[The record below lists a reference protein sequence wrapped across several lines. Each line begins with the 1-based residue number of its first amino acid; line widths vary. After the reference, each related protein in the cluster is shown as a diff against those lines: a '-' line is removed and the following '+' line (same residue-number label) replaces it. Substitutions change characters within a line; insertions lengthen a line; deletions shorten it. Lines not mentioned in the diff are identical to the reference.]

1 MADDT
6 STQTM
11 EALQPDAHAMSL
23 TADPQEKRI
32 LAAIDI
38 GTNSIHMVIVQINPA
53 LPAFEIID
61 TEKSTVR
68 LGERDPQTGE
78 LTPVAIARSLSALR
92 RCQEIAK
99 ARRAEQVI
107 AVATSA
113 VREAANGRNF
123 IDLVREQLGL
133 QIDIISGEEEARRIY
148 LGVLSGMALEN
159 RPHIIV
165 DIGGGST
172 ELILGDGHEPRA
184 LSSTKVGAV
193 RLKEL
198 FIHTDPISTAEFEQM
213 QAYARGMLEWP
224 LAELKDA
231 LVIGEN
237 PQLVGTSGT
246 IESLVRVVTCEALG
260 SCPTSLHGYVLTLA
274 DLEAL
279 VVRLRKATYAE
290 RVSIPGMSE
299 RRAEII
305 LAGAVIL
312 RQVMQSLGMTTIKTC
327 ERSLREGI
335 VVDWMLKQGLIEDRL
350 RYQASVRERTVL
362 NLAQRFHVNLDS
374 ALQVAQFA
382 LTMFDQTQGLLH
394 YWDSRQRELLWAAA
408 VLHNAGH
415 YISHASHHKHS
426 YYLIRNGGLLGYTDT
441 EIELIANIARYHR
454 KGPPKK
460 KHDSYRNLIKQDRV
474 IVDQLSAILKLAAAL
489 DRRQQGAITQVEL
502 LHHAAAKSVVM
513 HLETRDSQ
521 DDCGLEL
528 WSLNFK
534 KACFEQEF
542 NVTLSTKVHPQINI
556 YNFGVYSNPS

>member
-1 MADDT
+1 
-6 STQTM
+6 
-11 EALQPDAHAMSL
+11 
-23 TADPQEKRI
+23 
-32 LAAIDI
+32 
-38 GTNSIHMVIVQINPA
+38 
-53 LPAFEIID
+53 
-61 TEKSTVR
+61 
-68 LGERDPQTGE
+68 
-78 LTPVAIARSLSALR
+78 
-92 RCQEIAK
+92 
-99 ARRAEQVI
+99 
-107 AVATSA
+107 
-113 VREAANGRNF
+113 
-123 IDLVREQLGL
+123 
-133 QIDIISGEEEARRIY
+133 
-148 LGVLSGMALEN
+148 
-159 RPHIIV
+159 
-165 DIGGGST
+165 
-172 ELILGDGHEPRA
+172 
-184 LSSTKVGAV
+184 
-193 RLKEL
+193 LKE
-198 FIHTDPISTAEFEQM
+198 
-213 QAYARGMLEWP
+213 
-224 LAELKDA
+224 A

-260 SCPTSLHGYVLTLA
+260 TCPTSLHGYVLTLE

-312 RQVMQSLGMTTIKTC
+312 RQVMRSLGMKTIKTC

-335 VVDWMLKQGLIEDRL
+335 VVDWMLNQGLIEDRL

-394 YWDSRQRELLWAAA
+394 YWGARQRELLWAAA

-426 YYLIRNGGLLGYTDT
+426 YYLIRNGGLLGYTDA

-460 KHDSYRNLIKQDRV
+460 KHDAYRNLMKQDRV
-474 IVDQLSAILKLAAAL
+474 VVDQLSAILKLAAAL
-489 DRRQQGAITQVEL
+489 DRRQQGAIAQVEL
-502 LHHAAAKSVVM
+502 LYHGASKSVVM
-513 HLETRDSQ
+513 HLETSDSQ
-521 DDCGLEL
+521 GDCGLEL

-534 KACFEQEF
+534 KVCFEQAF
-542 NVTLSTKVHPQINI
+542 NVTLSIKVHARV
-556 YNFGVYSNPS
+556 GVSS